1 MTEPEEE
8 SWSLCSTTGCLE
20 AQVEP
25 GPRVWVAVGQP
36 CEPAPAPAASD
47 ANFGQL
53 VSACLVGVGWGTH
66 RSGVSSVVSVRGKGG
81 Q

>member
-1 MTEPEEE
+1 M
-8 SWSLCSTTGCLE
+8 
-20 AQVEP
+20 
-25 GPRVWVAVGQP
+25 AVGQP

-53 VSACLVGVGWGTH
+53 VSECLAGVGWGTH

-81 Q
+81 L